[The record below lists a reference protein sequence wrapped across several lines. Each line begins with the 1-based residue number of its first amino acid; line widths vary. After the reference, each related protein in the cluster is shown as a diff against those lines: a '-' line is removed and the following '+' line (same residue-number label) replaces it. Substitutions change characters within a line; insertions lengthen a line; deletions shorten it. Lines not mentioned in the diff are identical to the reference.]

1 MTRLFDASSLVEAL
15 LSGRVEATFDQHA
28 LDLTVYEVCNALW
41 KHRHLRERIGD
52 DRLARLLAVLEGLE
66 DQLAVE
72 PVDALDLSAT
82 MTIAREESITFYDA
96 AYVACAEREALTL
109 VTEDGALAD
118 AAASY
123 VDTISLEDV

>member
-15 LSGRVEATFDQHA
+15 LLGRVEATFDQHA
-28 LDLTVYEVCNALW
+28 LDLTFYEAGNALW
-41 KHRHLRERIGD
+41 NHRHLRERIGD
-52 DRLARLLAVLEGLE
+52 DRSARLVALLGGLR

-72 PVDALDLSAT
+72 PVDALDLSGT

-96 AYVACAEREALTL
+96 AYLACAERESATL

-123 VDTISLEDV
+123 VDTVSLEDI